1 MFTLCS
7 LIISGTYCKQEKNS
21 STFMKILLNLSLS
34 LHKIDIACGLLH
46 PVFVDHVTVQEKNL
60 TWFIPT
66 WKIWRLL
73 RNSIQVCSS
82 RSACMVTMRTWIK
95 VLHVSWTVIKICVV
109 CHQNYVCH
117 QNLCCVS
124 SGSVLYVIRICVF
137 VFHLR

>member
-109 CHQNYVCH
+109 CHQNYV
-117 QNLCCVS
+117 LC
-124 SGSVLYVIRICVF
+124 VIRICAVCHQDQCCMLSGSVCLYF
-137 VFHLR
+137 I